1 MIAGPLR
8 KQTTNMF
15 MEEVILELDLKGQI
29 KLKCLAVVKDLK
41 WGILTEDRWER
52 DRLSLT

>member
-52 DRLSLT
+52 DGLSLT